1 MGKLKNKTIIITGAS
16 RGIGRAMALRFARDG
31 ANIVIAAKSA
41 RPHPKLN
48 GTIHT
53 VAEEVAAAGGNA
65 LPFQLDVRED
75 DQVASMMQAV
85 VDTFGGIDAL
95 VNNAGAISLTPV
107 EKTPMK
113 RYGLMQSINS
123 RAVFT
128 CAQSALPFLKAS
140 ANPHI
145 LSLSPPLNLS
155 IKWLK
160 DHAPYTLSK
169 YGMTMLSLGMAAEF
183 EAYGIA
189 VNCLWPQTAI
199 ATAAIEFVVGNRDLF
214 KHCRKPEIMADAA
227 YEILITENR
236 QLCGQTLT
244 DEQILRQRGHTDFK
258 QYAVDP
264 THADQLLPDFFLD

>member
-1 MGKLKNKTIIITGAS
+1 MGDLSNKTIIITGAS

-41 RPHPKLN
+41 KPHPKLK
-48 GTIHT
+48 GTIYS
-53 VAEEVAAAGGNA
+53 VAEEVEAAGGKA
-65 LPFQLDVRED
+65 LPYKLDVRLEE
-75 DQVASMMQAV
+75 QINTMMAAAAHH
-85 VDTFGGIDAL
+85 FGGIDVL
-95 VNNAGAISLTPV
+95 INNAGAISLTPV
-107 EKTPMK
+107 ERTPIK
-113 RYGLMQSINS
+113 RYDLMQAINS
-123 RAVFT
+123 RAVFI
-128 CAQSALPFLKAS
+128 CSQAALPFLKVS

-183 EAYGIA
+183 EPYGIA

-199 ATAAIEFVVGNRDLF
+199 ATAAIEFVVGNRELF
-214 KHCRKPEIMADAA
+214 KNCRKPEIMADAA

-236 QLCGQTLT
+236 QLSGQTLI
-244 DEQILRQRGHTDFK
+244 DEQILQARGYTDLK

-264 THADQLLPDFFLD
+264 LKTDQLLPDFFLD